1 MSYFGGSGNSTNN
14 HLALYRIIK
23 VRQEGRENVS
33 CNVFLLRTG
42 LNGKPLTTISLFLL
56 SVAKGYLARCRRF
69 TLKEHQ
75 RPNVGLRSACD
86 RDLACEVS
94 PVQTSLFLFVTRHGG
109 RVFSNRYRAPVGH
122 FCVRRNHAISSQDIS
137 TCQSFVMKTVG
148 FDDEAYVNCFRTV
161 EAVWHCMQLHGPQ
174 NSSE

>member
-94 PVQTSLFLFVTRHGG
+94 PVQTSFFLFVTRHAG
-109 RVFSNRYRAPVGH
+109 RVFSNRYLAPVRH
-122 FCVRRNHAISSQDIS
+122 FCVRRKHAISSQDIS

-148 FDDEAYVNCFRTV
+148 FDDEAYVNCLRTV
-161 EAVWHCMQLHGPQ
+161 EAVWHCMHGPQ